1 MSSKTRMP
9 IGAIHPDI
17 TPPRNR
23 DEHAPPRH
31 ELRWLIAFLAQKGA
45 AAARQVMPEK
55 TNRRRNRIH
64 VRNGSF
70 SGACRHEPY
79 FPSDL
84 GWSTLNNSRH
94 AVLVRGARRSII
106 ALPAGF

>member
-31 ELRWLIAFLAQKGA
+31 ELRWLIAFLAQ
-45 AAARQVMPEK
+45 E
-55 TNRRRNRIH
+55 RRRR
-64 VRNGSF
+64 GEA
-70 SGACRHEPY
+70 GYAGKDQ
-79 FPSDL
+79 PSPESD
-84 GWSTLNNSRH
+84 SR
-94 AVLVRGARRSII
+94 S
-106 ALPAGF
+106 